1 MLFRSRAARE
11 GVLIKGGAHL
21 ESLGALTAIAFDK
34 TGTLTVGKPELTDV
48 VAFSGKEAD
57 LLIVAAAL
65 ESRSAHP
72 LAQAVVAAAK
82 ARGLTWNDAEKVE
95 AITGK
100 GVQGEVDGQKI
111 IIGNAKLFENEGIPE
126 AIQQQISRLQTEGK
140 TIMLIRMDN
149 RFLGILGLADTPRVG
164 AREMLERLHRLGIRK
179 TIMLT
184 GDNEMVGQAIARAVG
199 LDEVKAGLLPEDK
212 VKVMEELAQSHG
224 QVAMVGDGVNDA
236 PAMARATVGIAMG
249 GAGTD
254 VALET
259 ADVALMGDDLGK
271 LPFVVA
277 LSRRSRAVIRQNLWM
292 SLGVVAMLIP
302 ATLMGWAGIAVAV
315 LIHEG
320 STLVVVVNALRL
332 LAYKP

>member
-1 MLFRSRAARE
+1 
-11 GVLIKGGAHL
+11 
-21 ESLGALTAIAFDK
+21 
-34 TGTLTVGKPELTDV
+34 
-48 VAFSGKEAD
+48 
-57 LLIVAAAL
+57 
-65 ESRSAHP
+65 
-72 LAQAVVAAAK
+72 
-82 ARGLTWNDAEKVE
+82 
-95 AITGK
+95 
-100 GVQGEVDGQKI
+100 
-111 IIGNAKLFENEGIPE
+111 
-126 AIQQQISRLQTEGK
+126 
-140 TIMLIRMDN
+140 
-149 RFLGILGLADTPRVG
+149 LADTPRVG